1 MKDVPIGNDDF
12 KSIRKNDGYYVD
24 KTKLIEDILNSRNTK
39 VFQFMR
45 RWRTRSHSQ
54 KRNHI

>member
-12 KSIRKNDGYYVD
+12 KSIRDNDEYYVD

-39 VFQFMR
+39 AFQFMR
-45 RWRTRSHSQ
+45 RWRT
-54 KRNHI
+54 